1 MNLQIDTSL
10 RGNISKITKDRL
22 TVLVDLLEGEDVLPR
37 DTLIA
42 IGKELVEG
50 DKDTMDK
57 QNLERM
63 VYMLEA
69 NKPVSVRQ
77 VQSVFSD
84 YVARAAEGKR
94 GGRYSRKSRR
104 NSRKSRSSR
113 NSSRN
118 RNVKK

>member
-69 NKPVSVRQ
+69 NKPVSMRQ
-77 VQSVFSD
+77 VQHVFSD

-94 GGRYSRKSRR
+94 GGKHSRKSRR
-104 NSRKSRSSR
+104 HRSRKSNRSSR
-113 NSSRN
+113 SRS
-118 RNVKK
+118 RM